1 MKGREKVERRLDM
14 GAIVGAGLLGQ
25 VPTMMLSEE
34 ERKSRFGGRD
44 STFPRALQDIF
55 QQCIQPAD
63 IDTFL
68 IFDTHWYTIRGFVVN
83 TQERLHGVYTSDELP
98 SDVHDLIYDYRG
110 DKALGEAIVQAA
122 SRAGL
127 RCEGADFQGMTA
139 HFPTLHLM
147 QYLNPGCQARVLSI
161 GVCQTAAHERHLDF
175 GAAIGRAIEESDR
188 RVIILAAGG
197 LSHQFWS
204 YDEMAQHS
212 TPDPRHIFNET
223 NRAYDEMI
231 IDFLKQG
238 NHAAVIDIVPEFRG
252 KCAPEGL
259 FAHYSM
265 LVGALGGKRCRVAA
279 TQYGAYESVI
289 GTGQV
294 MLWFPL

>member
-1 MKGREKVERRLDM
+1 M
-14 GAIVGAGLLGQ
+14 GAIVGAGLLSP
-25 VPTMMLSEE
+25 VPSMMFPEAEQKARS
-34 ERKSRFGGRD
+34 GGRT
-44 STFPRALQDIF
+44 STVPQALQDIF
-55 QQCIQPAD
+55 QGRIQPAD

-68 IFDTHWYTIRGFVVN
+68 IFDTHWYTTRGFVVN
-83 TQERLHGVYTSDELP
+83 TQEYLKGVYTSDELP
-98 SDVHDLIYDYRG
+98 SVMHDLVFDYRG
-110 DKALGEAIVQAA
+110 DKALGEAIVQSATN
-122 SRAGL
+122 AGL
-127 RCEGADFQGMTA
+127 RCEGADYQGMA
-139 HFPTLHLM
+139 PHYPTLNLM
-147 QYLNPGCQARVLSI
+147 QYLNPGRRYRVLSI
-161 GVCQTAAHERHLDF
+161 GVCQTASHERHLEF
-175 GAAIGRAIEESDR
+175 GAAITKAIQESDR

-212 TPDPRHIFNET
+212 TLDPQHIFNET

-238 NHAAVIDIVPEFRG
+238 NHASVIDIVPEFRS
-252 KCAPEGL
+252 KCAPEGF

-265 LVGALGGKRCRVAA
+265 LIGALGDKRCKAAA
-279 TQYGAYESVI
+279 TQYGDYESAL